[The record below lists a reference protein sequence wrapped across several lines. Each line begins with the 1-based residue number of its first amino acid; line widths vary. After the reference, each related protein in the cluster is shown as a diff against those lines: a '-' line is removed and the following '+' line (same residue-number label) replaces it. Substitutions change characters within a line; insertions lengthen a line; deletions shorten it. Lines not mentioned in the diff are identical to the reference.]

1 MGCCC
6 CCPVPAAALSP
17 LLATWA
23 DEVPQL
29 GLLYPFPSSFRAP
42 KAMQADD
49 FLLVGVGCTHTMHH
63 THNHPPLKK
72 LLCRRPPPSIRAQKA
87 KQAGDFLLVG
97 VHTDED
103 VTERRGPHLPIM
115 GLHERALSVLS
126 CRYVDEVV
134 IGEPLGLSPVHF
146 ACREG
151 RCCEDVHPTNCSAHS
166 GSIHA
171 IALTLTSCS
180 RCHSASPAP
189 CPLPGAPMVITEDL
203 LTTFNISLVRFTS
216 EMTSK
221 KQL

>member
-1 MGCCC
+1 
-6 CCPVPAAALSP
+6 
-17 LLATWA
+17 
-23 DEVPQL
+23 
-29 GLLYPFPSSFRAP
+29 
-42 KAMQADD
+42 MQADD

-166 GSIHA
+166 GSVHA
-171 IALTLTSCS
+171 IAHPNELLSLPLGFPCS
-180 RCHSASPAP
+180 LPPPRRPHGDHRGPADHLQH
-189 CPLPGAPMVITEDL
+189 LPGAV
-203 LTTFNISLVRFTS
+203 LVA
-216 EMTSK
+216 
-221 KQL
+221 